1 MATSASSTDVA
12 DDGALAT
19 TLTTPLASASEP
31 VTVVGS
37 AAASSASSS
46 VDATP
51 NSTGSATGTA
61 SPAAHAPTPAGV
73 HKKNL
78 EDVVELK
85 RRRLAAQLRQ
95 INRAETALFAKYARF
110 TDSHLVRQRLAAC
123 CSRGAT
129 TLPPRF
135 YHHRHHHYH
144 LYGADGS
151 NETRASSIKRR
162 PMCCSGWAC
171 TSDRGHVSSTRAFC
185 SYDDGCC

>member
-61 SPAAHAPTPAGV
+61 SPAAATPAGV

-144 LYGADGS
+144 HYGADGS